1 MRKEWKENPKN
12 GKTIWIDNQIKI
24 KNSDNLRKYRKYSND
39 LINISQKHAHKH
51 PRSLSKYSV
60 SVTIGGKCT
69 SISQDTIVRMT
80 IKIKITNFG
89 KITEKEEVRH
99 IV

>member
-80 IKIKITNFG
+80 IKIKINFG